1 MDDKKKAEIELYY
14 KKKGDYNKKLQQ
26 RKEKI
31 MVRNISI
38 QEKKR
43 LIQRIK
49 MPCIFC
55 KRNVNTF
62 FERKNEQL
70 TALCG
75 GKEDK
80 CEGKMEIKD
89 ISYSLYPEMI
99 ASFDESV
106 TLNKEK
112 ILQLKYQTL
121 FGYLSR
127 EKSSEE
133 FGKLLNDFN
142 EDTGLLIGMLRN
154 YNDIKDQRETNE
166 ILQEELLKSRSI
178 IESISTNM
186 KQYHEKQ
193 EQIFLKEAMEIMIET
208 LIPLMKKIYE
218 LKFAYKGLRKVQ
230 DEDLM
235 KGKQTI
241 YYLETRPY
249 LFEAEEFYIG
259 LEKQDSSD

>member
-55 KRNVNTF
+55 KRNVNTT
-62 FERKNEQL
+62 FERSNEQL
-70 TALCG
+70 TAKCG
-75 GKEDK
+75 AIEDP
-80 CEGKMEIKD
+80 CEGKMEVND

-99 ASFDESV
+99 DSFDESV
-106 TLNKEK
+106 TLNKER

-142 EDTGLLIGMLRN
+142 EDTSLLIGMLRN

-166 ILQEELLKSRSI
+166 MLREELLNSQTIIASI
-178 IESISTNM
+178 TSNM

-208 LIPLMKKIYE
+208 LMPIMKKIYE
-218 LKFAYKGLRKVQ
+218 LKFAYKGLRKIQ
-230 DEDLM
+230 EEDLM

-241 YYLETRPY
+241 YYLETRAY

-259 LEKQDSSD
+259 LEKHDSSD

>member
-1 MDDKKKAEIELYY
+1 M
-14 KKKGDYNKKLQQ
+14 
-26 RKEKI
+26 
-31 MVRNISI
+31 
-38 QEKKR
+38 
-43 LIQRIK
+43 
-49 MPCIFC
+49 
-55 KRNVNTF
+55 
-62 FERKNEQL
+62 
-70 TALCG
+70 
-75 GKEDK
+75 
-80 CEGKMEIKD
+80 
-89 ISYSLYPEMI
+89 
-99 ASFDESV
+99 V

-166 ILQEELLKSRSI
+166 MLQEELLKSRSI
-178 IESISTNM
+178 IETITTNM

-230 DEDLM
+230 EEDLM

-241 YYLETRPY
+241 YYLETRAY

-259 LEKQDSSD
+259 LEKDDSSD

>member
-1 MDDKKKAEIELYY
+1 MDDKKKTEIEIYY

-26 RKEKI
+26 RKDKI
-31 MVRNISI
+31 ILRNISN

-43 LIQRIK
+43 LINRIK

-70 TALCG
+70 IAKCG
-75 GKEDK
+75 GKEDQ
-80 CEGKMEIKD
+80 CEGKIEVND

-99 ASFDESV
+99 TSFDESV
-106 TLNKEK
+106 TINKER

-133 FGKLLNDFN
+133 FGKILKDFN
-142 EDTGLLIGMLRN
+142 EDTGLLIGLLRN
-154 YNDIKDQRETNE
+154 YNDIKDQKETNE
-166 ILQEELLKSRSI
+166 ILREELLNSQTI
-178 IESISTNM
+178 IETITTNM

-218 LKFAYKGLRKVQ
+218 LKFAYKGLRKIQ
-230 DEDLM
+230 EEDVM

-259 LEKQDSSD
+259 LDKHDSSD